1 MKLFLLSVNVNSA
14 NTIISVLSCKAFWI
28 AIILLPLILVIIKY
42 YRKYHKYLWRL
53 FMVRDLN
60 YEGEDPSLISKDRR
74 ILSQVVP
81 LWRIG
86 HSKAVALWYGN
97 PSRKLKL
104 VGVTGTNGK
113 TTTAT
118 LLYEL
123 FRKMGYRCGLLS
135 TVCNYINDEAIPTDH
150 TTPKGTI
157 INHLLNKMVKEGCEY
172 VFMECSSHGLVQKRV
187 SGLRFKGAI
196 FTNLT
201 RDHLDFHRTVENYRN
216 AKKSFFDQLSPQA
229 FALVNSDDESS
240 KVMVKDCKATVKTY
254 SLLTEADFTG
264 KILESKRDGMQME
277 INGQKVDVNL
287 IGRFNASNLLAIY
300 GAAVLLGKKPED
312 ILPVLHELKSV
323 KGRLDPVHSPKGF
336 TAYVD
341 YAHTP
346 DALQN
351 VLTTIHELLGEN
363 GRIITVCGAGGNR
376 DKGKRP
382 LMAQVVAQLS
392 DYVVLTSDDPRNED
406 PQDIINDMLAGLDK
420 VQMEK
425 VTSIIDRKEA
435 IQKACEMAKKGDV
448 VLVAGKGHEK
458 RQVIKGVEVYF
469 SDMEVL
475 GEIFSK

>member
-1 MKLFLLSVNVNSA
+1 
-14 NTIISVLSCKAFWI
+14 
-28 AIILLPLILVIIKY
+28 
-42 YRKYHKYLWRL
+42 
-53 FMVRDLN
+53 
-60 YEGEDPSLISKDRR
+60 
-74 ILSQVVP
+74 
-81 LWRIG
+81 
-86 HSKAVALWYGN
+86 
-97 PSRKLKL
+97 
-104 VGVTGTNGK
+104 
-113 TTTAT
+113 
-118 LLYEL
+118 
-123 FRKMGYRCGLLS
+123 
-135 TVCNYINDEAIPTDH
+135 
-150 TTPKGTI
+150 
-157 INHLLNKMVKEGCEY
+157 
-172 VFMECSSHGLVQKRV
+172 
-187 SGLRFKGAI
+187 
-196 FTNLT
+196 
-201 RDHLDFHRTVENYRN
+201 
-216 AKKSFFDQLSPQA
+216 
-229 FALVNSDDESS
+229 
-240 KVMVKDCKATVKTY
+240 MVKDCKATVKTY
-254 SLLTEADFTG
+254 SLLSDADFTG
-264 KILESKRDGMQME
+264 KILDSKHDGMQME

-323 KGRLDPVHSPKGF
+323 KGRLEPVHSPKGF

-392 DYVVLTSDDPRNED
+392 DYVVFTSDDPRNED

>member
-1 MKLFLLSVNVNSA
+1 
-14 NTIISVLSCKAFWI
+14 
-28 AIILLPLILVIIKY
+28 
-42 YRKYHKYLWRL
+42 
-53 FMVRDLN
+53 
-60 YEGEDPSLISKDRR
+60 
-74 ILSQVVP
+74 
-81 LWRIG
+81 
-86 HSKAVALWYGN
+86 
-97 PSRKLKL
+97 
-104 VGVTGTNGK
+104 
-113 TTTAT
+113 
-118 LLYEL
+118 
-123 FRKMGYRCGLLS
+123 
-135 TVCNYINDEAIPTDH
+135 
-150 TTPKGTI
+150 
-157 INHLLNKMVKEGCEY
+157 
-172 VFMECSSHGLVQKRV
+172 MECSSHGLVQKRV

-264 KILESKRDGMQME
+264 KILESKHDGMQME

-323 KGRLDPVHSPKGF
+323 KGRLEPVHSPKGF

>member
-312 ILPVLHELKSV
+312 ILPVLHEL
-323 KGRLDPVHSPKGF
+323 
-336 TAYVD
+336 T
-341 YAHTP
+341 